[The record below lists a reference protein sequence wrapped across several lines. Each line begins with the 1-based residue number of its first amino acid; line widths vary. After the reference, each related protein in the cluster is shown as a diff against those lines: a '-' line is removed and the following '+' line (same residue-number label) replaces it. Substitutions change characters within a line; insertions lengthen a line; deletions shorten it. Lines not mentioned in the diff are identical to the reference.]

1 MTKRLFI
8 LTAILA
14 ALLVPTAAFAQTGCT
29 VTVGDGKIIV
39 SASCVVELARRVTAL
54 EGRG

>member
-1 MTKRLFI
+1 MTRLFALI
-8 LTAILA
+8 FTLA
-14 ALLVPTAAFAQTGCT
+14 ALFVPTAAFAQTGCT

>member
-1 MTKRLFI
+1 MTRLFALI
-8 LTAILA
+8 FTLA